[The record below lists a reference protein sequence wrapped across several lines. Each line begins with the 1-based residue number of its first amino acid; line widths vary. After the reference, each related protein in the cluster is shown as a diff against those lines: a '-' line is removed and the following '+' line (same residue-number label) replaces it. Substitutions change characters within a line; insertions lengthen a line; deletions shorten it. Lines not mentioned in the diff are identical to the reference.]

1 MSGHLYAIFPINS
14 FSNVILAYFSLS
26 NMEDFWVKRFRN
38 WAKWRTHFI
47 KKRNDF
53 A

>member
-38 WAKWRTHFI
+38 WANLEIGQSGEHI
-47 KKRNDF
+47 L
-53 A
+53 